1 MGNKQNKWSLSEF
14 KSSLDFPDEGDGGR
28 GSERC
33 RNIEL
38 SHNVFVRI
46 SDCPFIYDLVHV
58 LLS

>member
-38 SHNVFVRI
+38 GHNVFVRI
-46 SDCPFIYDLVHV
+46 SDCPFI
-58 LLS
+58 